1 MLWYSQKKQEEMYM
15 MGCLTIFLICLVGC
29 AVFAF
34 FLGSLLFHSFWSI
47 VVFAALLLTIFIR
60 LCMFYEEHV
69 EAPEKRI
76 ALIEKRSP
84 EDTAKE
90 KEEKEIPEQEKQA
103 EETENREENYETAGV
118 DGQPYRD

>member
-1 MLWYSQKKQEEMYM
+1 M

-34 FLGSLLFHSFWSI
+34 FFGSLLFHSFWAI
-47 VVFAALLLTIFIR
+47 VVFVALLLTMFIK
-60 LCMFYEEHV
+60 LFLYYEDKV
-69 EAPEKRI
+69 EALEKRI
-76 ALIEKRSP
+76 ALIEKGTP
-84 EDTAKE
+84 EDTGKE
-90 KEEKEIPEQEKQA
+90 KEEKEMPEQEKQS

>member
-34 FLGSLLFHSFWSI
+34 FLGSLLFHSFWAI
-47 VVFAALLLTIFIR
+47 VVFAALLLTMFIK
-60 LCMFYEEHV
+60 LFLYYEDKV
-69 EAPEKRI
+69 EALEKRI
-76 ALIEKRSP
+76 ALIEKGTP
-84 EDTAKE
+84 EDTGKE
-90 KEEKEIPEQEKQA
+90 KEEKEMPEQEKQA
-103 EETENREENYETAGV
+103 EETENREENYETAGI